1 MLEQVSHWRGLVER
15 YGGNTTEIMDLEEKE
30 RGGAGR
36 SEVDEKVSKSLEE
49 QLRLN
54 EELRQGEFTASLLVF
69 ERP

>member
-1 MLEQVSHWRGLVER
+1 
-15 YGGNTTEIMDLEEKE
+15 MDLEEKE

>member
-1 MLEQVSHWRGLVER
+1 
-15 YGGNTTEIMDLEEKE
+15 MDLEERE

-54 EELRQGEFTASLLVF
+54 EELRQGKLARFCSSPSIADNDPRL
-69 ERP
+69 